1 MVKSIKPIIT
11 GMKLISKGEP
21 VFLQE
26 KGILSDISKSIN
38 SVSRELQEK
47 MQSLEKEKKL
57 GLIGLQEY
65 LMI

>member
-11 GMKLISKGEP
+11 GIKLMSKGEP
-21 VFLQE
+21 VLLQE

-38 SVSRELQEK
+38 TVSKELQMKDENLGRK
-47 MQSLEKEKKL
+47 RKL
-57 GLIGLQEY
+57 GLTGLQEY